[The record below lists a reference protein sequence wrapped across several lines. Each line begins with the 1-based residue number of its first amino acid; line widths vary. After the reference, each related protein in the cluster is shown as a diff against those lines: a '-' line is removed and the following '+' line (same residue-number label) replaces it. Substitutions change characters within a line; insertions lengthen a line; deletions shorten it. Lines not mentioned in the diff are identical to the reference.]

1 MSRET
6 PLSLVFA
13 ERIFGIILIIIGL
26 ILTYNTFTSLD
37 VAGLC
42 AGFSIIS
49 GISLIIIGF
58 ILLTAQTR

>member
-26 ILTYNTFTSLD
+26 ILAYNTFTSLN
-37 VAGLC
+37 VAGLS

-58 ILLTAQTR
+58 ILLT